1 MTTSAAYQSINPATG
16 ELIASYPG
24 ISDRD
29 VDPIV
34 KKSRETSAFWRRLSM
49 ADRASRVAKLADLF
63 EQNVEELAAD
73 QKVNEDDETISYI
86 QRRPVGPL
94 LGIMPWN
101 FPYYQIARFAA
112 PNLVLGNTIILK
124 HAES

>member
-1 MTTSAAYQSINPATG
+1 
-16 ELIASYPG
+16 
-24 ISDRD
+24 
-29 VDPIV
+29 
-34 KKSRETSAFWRRLSM
+34 M
-49 ADRASRVAKLADLF
+49 ADRASRVATLADLF

-86 QRRPVGPL
+86 QRRPVGSL

>member
-63 EQNVEELAAD
+63 EQNVEELAAIITKEMGKPLAEAREETEFSADISPGLDD
-73 QKVNEDDETISYI
+73 QF
-86 QRRPVGPL
+86 G
-94 LGIMPWN
+94 
-101 FPYYQIARFAA
+101 
-112 PNLVLGNTIILK
+112 
-124 HAES
+124 

>member
-49 ADRASRVAKLADLF
+49 ADRASRVATLADLF